1 MFCTAINCM
10 DGRTQLTVINY
21 LQKRF
26 KAIHVDMITEPG
38 PNKILAEGADAAAVS
53 SIQRRIDISINRHQT
68 GGMAI
73 VGHEDCGGNPVD
85 KPVQITQL
93 QAARKFLQETYP
105 DLESIALWIDLT
117 GNVEEVD

>member
-38 PNKILAEGADAAAVS
+38 PTKILAEGADAAAVS
-53 SIQRRIDISINRHQT
+53 SIQRRIDISIKRHQT
-68 GGMAI
+68 CGMAI

-85 KPVQITQL
+85 KPLQITQL

-117 GNVEEVD
+117 GNVEEVE